1 MEADMK
7 VSLGRV
13 ELLLAAVILAALAF
27 ISWQVNQTAH
37 AMAAM
42 SVRPHIPFVMPAPL
56 NPSLSSH
63 LQAIPYCDGGERAEN
78 GSHGDGADNDG
89 DDDGGPY
96 NDEPDDPS
104 QDVFPT

>member
-7 VSLGRV
+7 STLGRV

-37 AMAAM
+37 AMAALTF
-42 SVRPHIPFVMPAPL
+42 RPHIPFVAPTVL

-63 LQAIPYCDGGERAEN
+63 LQAVPYCDGGQRAEN
-78 GSHGDGADNDG
+78 GSRGDSADGN
-89 DDDGGPY
+89 DDDDSGPY
-96 NDEPDDPS
+96 DDEPDDPS

>member
-1 MEADMK
+1 MK
-7 VSLGRV
+7 STLGRM

-37 AMAAM
+37 AMAALTT
-42 SVRPHIPFVMPAPL
+42 RPHIPFVAPPVL

-63 LQAIPYCDGGERAEN
+63 IQPVPYCDGGARAQN
-78 GSHGDGADNDG
+78 GAGADGN
-89 DDDGGPY
+89 DDDDSGPY
-96 NDEPDDPS
+96 DDEPDDPS